1 MKLTKE
7 MMQRIKD
14 FVELN
19 GLYPQPCGATS
30 RSLCQ
35 ACGISEDSLARW
47 KQKADFAEML
57 THAREVFASKTE
69 VTLVNALVKAAQGV
83 DYTREKS
90 EATAQKVVEYDP
102 KTGKKVKE
110 YTTDKLVPKKA
121 SRENI
126 YFPPNV
132 EAAKFVLS
140 NIAAERWRL
149 KQDVNLGNTDGK
161 PLALSVSSPEVAED
175 IRKVIDAG
183 AQPAPPKGEE
193 EE

>member
-7 MMQRIKD
+7 MLDRIKA

-19 GLYPQPCGATS
+19 GLYPQPCGATVQ
-30 RSLCQ
+30 SLCQ
-35 ACGISEDSLARW
+35 ACGFSDESYRRW
-47 KQKADFAEML
+47 SRSVGFVEIINRAQ
-57 THAREVFASKTE
+57 EVFAAKTE
-69 VTLVNALVKAAQGV
+69 MTLVNALVKAAQGV

-121 SRENI
+121 SRETL
-126 YFPPNV
+126 YYPPNV

-140 NIAAERWRL
+140 NIAAGRWRL
-149 KQDVNLGNTDGK
+149 KQDVTLATPDDK
-161 PLALSVSSPEVAED
+161 PLAISVSSPAVAED
-175 IRKVIDAG
+175 IRTVLAAG
-183 AQPAPPKGEE
+183 AQPAPPKEE
-193 EE
+193 E